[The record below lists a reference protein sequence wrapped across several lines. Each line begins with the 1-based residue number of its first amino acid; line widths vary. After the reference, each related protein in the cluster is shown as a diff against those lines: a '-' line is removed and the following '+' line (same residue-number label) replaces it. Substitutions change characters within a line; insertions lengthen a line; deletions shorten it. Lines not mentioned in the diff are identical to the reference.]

1 MDNTILRCRSY
12 IFISKCIL
20 RIVLQ
25 TNWKVFV
32 AISHLSCLSLFFSIS
47 VTISFSGCHNF
58 AICRCIVCSK
68 QSRNAI
74 IISRFPNIC
83 CLVVISETVVHD
95 IGSTCF
101 LISRVI
107 NASCIGIYNFL
118 PSYPRSFFN
127 TCSSSDGL
135 VINVDCFIWNSLFW
149 TID

>member
-25 TNWKVFV
+25 TNWKIFI
-32 AISHLSCLSLFFSIS
+32 AIGHLSCLSLFFSVS
-47 VTISFSGCHNF
+47 VTIRFSGYHNF
-58 AICRCIVCSK
+58 AICGCIVCSK
-68 QSRNAI
+68 QARNAI

-83 CLVVISETVVHD
+83 CLVEISETVVHD

-127 TCSSSDGL
+127 TCSSSDCL
-135 VINVDCFIWNSLFW
+135 VINVDCFIWNSLF
-149 TID
+149 